1 MNDASTVISIVS
13 GVDCRRLNIGSD
25 MPCCRRVFKP
35 MIRELLYP
43 SFQVLIVDSL
53 GYIKG
58 SGAIVHPNVIVTSAQ
73 FFEG

>member
-1 MNDASTVISIVS
+1 
-13 GVDCRRLNIGSD
+13 

-35 MIRELLYP
+35 MMRQLLYP
-43 SFQVLIVDSL
+43 SFQVLIVDDL